1 MAYSVSSMNKVI
13 LIGRLGNDP
22 ELKYTPNGTAQAQI
36 SLATS
41 EKWKDSD
48 GNQKEKTEWHRIV
61 AWRRQAEF
69 AGEWLKKGQL
79 VSIEGKLQTRSW
91 EQDGQ
96 KKYMTEI
103 IADNI
108 TMLGSRAEGGGG
120 GKTGGPPKDEDAPAA
135 STETTESID
144 DDDDDLPF

>member
-69 AGEWLKKGQL
+69 VGEWLKKGQL

-120 GKTGGPPKDEDAPAA
+120 SKAGGPPKDEDAPSG
-135 STETTESID
+135 STENID

>member
-48 GNQKEKTEWHRIV
+48 GNQKEKTEWHRII

-69 AGEWLKKGQL
+69 VGEWLKKGQL

-120 GKTGGPPKDEDAPAA
+120 GSTGGPPKAEEPPA
-135 STETTESID
+135 STDNIE

>member
-69 AGEWLKKGQL
+69 VGEWLKKGQL

-120 GKTGGPPKDEDAPAA
+120 SKTGGPPKDEEAPPAP
-135 STETTESID
+135 TDSID

>member
-69 AGEWLKKGQL
+69 VGEWLKKGQL

-120 GKTGGPPKDEDAPAA
+120 SKAGGPPKDEDAPAA
-135 STETTESID
+135 STESID

>member
-1 MAYSVSSMNKVI
+1 MAYAVSSMNKVI

-69 AGEWLKKGQL
+69 VGEWLKKGQL

-103 IADNI
+103 VADTI

-120 GKTGGPPKDEDAPAA
+120 SSTGGPPKAQEPPA
-135 STETTESID
+135 STDNID

>member
-1 MAYSVSSMNKVI
+1 MAYAVSSMNKVI

-69 AGEWLKKGQL
+69 VGEWLKKGQL

-103 IADNI
+103 VADTI
-108 TMLGSRAEGGGG
+108 TMLGSRAEGGSGSS
-120 GKTGGPPKDEDAPAA
+120 TGGPPKTQEPPA
-135 STETTESID
+135 STDNID

>member
-69 AGEWLKKGQL
+69 VGEWLKKGQL

>member
-69 AGEWLKKGQL
+69 VGEWLKKGQL

-103 IADNI
+103 VADNI

-120 GKTGGPPKDEDAPAA
+120 SKTGGPPKDEDAPAA
-135 STETTESID
+135 STESID

>member
-13 LIGRLGNDP
+13 LIGRLGSDP

-48 GNQKEKTEWHRIV
+48 GNQQEKTEWHRIV

-69 AGEWLKKGQL
+69 VGEWLKKGQL

-91 EQDGQ
+91 EADGQ

-103 IADNI
+103 VADNI

-120 GKTGGPPKDEDAPAA
+120 GKSGEPPKVEEPPDTVNDVE
-135 STETTESID
+135 
-144 DDDDDLPF
+144 DDDDLPF

>member
-48 GNQKEKTEWHRIV
+48 GNQKEKTEWHRII

-69 AGEWLKKGQL
+69 VGEWLKKGQL

-120 GKTGGPPKDEDAPAA
+120 GNTGGPPKADEPPPSKD
-135 STETTESID
+135 SFE

>member
-69 AGEWLKKGQL
+69 VGEWLKKGQL

-120 GKTGGPPKDEDAPAA
+120 SKTGGPPKDEEVPEA
-135 STETTESID
+135 STENIE